1 MLLQTYEQKVSKFA
15 RRARLL
21 IRNYRRV
28 LCMKASYTQI
38 LYVLSQMILTCLFF
52 SAQQF
57 ERTVFFFTKGKTS
70 DFEERTYHN
79 INRFSDYIGAEIW
92 EIFPCFHA
100 VIGSDYTNTFSRRS
114 KVQFF
119 EQMVAAPSLT
129 FLFSSMNSKKSLDIG
144 GYKFVTGC

>member
-1 MLLQTYEQKVSKFA
+1 
-15 RRARLL
+15 
-21 IRNYRRV
+21 
-28 LCMKASYTQI
+28 
-38 LYVLSQMILTCLFF
+38 MILTCLFF

-79 INRFSDYIGAEIW
+79 VNRFSDYTGAEIC

-100 VIGSDYTNTFSRRS
+100 VTDSDYTNPFSRRS

-119 EQMVAAPSLT
+119 EQMVAAPSLA
-129 FLFSSMNSKKSLDIG
+129 FLFSSMKSKKSLDIG